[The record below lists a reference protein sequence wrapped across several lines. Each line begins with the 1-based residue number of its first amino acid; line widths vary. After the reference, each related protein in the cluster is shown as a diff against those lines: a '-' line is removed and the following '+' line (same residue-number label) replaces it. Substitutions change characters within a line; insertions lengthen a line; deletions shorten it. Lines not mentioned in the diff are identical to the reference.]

1 MLRGFKIVFQSYVGV
16 IIFIFLSH
24 LFQLIFNFFIIAF
37 LTGFTFKVTTPLFQ
51 LFQVYSTIVE
61 YLFFFMLLIFII
73 LDFMFNFRFKDFK
86 SFLIQKDPFFF
97 RIQNIFIIP
106 LIIITVF
113 YDFLGS
119 GFWTFNSEC
128 FVENDEIS
136 IFKTLLYFIENFL
149 YIIYFSGIV
158 VFITILNRIKS
169 CFVKKQTKF
178 IDQLE
183 AIFLNP
189 ETKELFIEY
198 AKYEFSIENILLYDE
213 IKNYQ
218 NLNDKQRSKQANKIF
233 LKYLNGEF
241 SELEVNIP
249 KRYTKPVRMH
259 IDSKEIPDWD
269 IFEQILQ
276 ITKENLSDTFSRF
289 ILSNEMENYTKTR
302 QIVEENTKLLQ

>member
-1 MLRGFKIVFQSYVGV
+1 MNRL
-16 IIFIFLSH
+16 
-24 LFQLIFNFFIIAF
+24 
-37 LTGFTFKVTTPLFQ
+37 
-51 LFQVYSTIVE
+51 
-61 YLFFFMLLIFII
+61 
-73 LDFMFNFRFKDFK
+73 
-86 SFLIQKDPFFF
+86 
-97 RIQNIFIIP
+97 
-106 LIIITVF
+106 
-113 YDFLGS
+113 
-119 GFWTFNSEC
+119 
-128 FVENDEIS
+128 
-136 IFKTLLYFIENFL
+136 IENFL

-198 AKYEFSIENILLYDE
+198 ARYEFSIENILLYDE

-218 NLNDKQRSKQANKIF
+218 NLNDKQRSRQANKIF

-249 KRYTKPVRMH
+249 KRYTKPVKMH
-259 IDSKEIPDWD
+259 IDSKEIPDWN

-276 ITKENLSDTFSRF
+276 LTKENLSDTFSRF